1 MRDSDDQ
8 TNAARRKHTVDRACA
23 LRFPASRARTTRP
36 SRQRPGRSV
45 QRHGS
50 GRSRAGP
57 RRESAPSWKRHRRGA
72 RSCRIYPRV
81 SSSDRGC
88 GSRPTRRSHSTSAR
102 KRVIL
107 IPTSYS
113 SVEAAPTVA
122 HEATHAYQWSAHG
135 EPRDLEALIERDV
148 EARNAGLDVYEQMGR
163 PALPYNYAREAD
175 ERAKDPVAYDQSVR
189 EWLSR
194 GVQPLSAWSACSSRL
209 D

>member
-1 MRDSDDQ
+1 M
-8 TNAARRKHTVDRACA
+8 TRRTPPDENIPLIVHVPFVSQRLGRAPLA
-23 LRFPASRARTTRP
+23 LAD
-36 SRQRPGRSV
+36 
-45 QRHGS
+45 
-50 GRSRAGP
+50 
-57 RRESAPSWKRHRRGA
+57 SAPAAASSVTDPAQPRWTEAGIRAELEKTPKGREILSHLPAGVQFRPWVRQPADKALALYKR
-72 RSCRIYPRV
+72 
-81 SSSDRGC
+81 
-88 GSRPTRRSHSTSAR
+88 TE
-102 KRVIL
+102 RVIL

-189 EWLSR
+189 EWYREVYSR
-194 GVQPLSAWSACSSRL
+194 
-209 D
+209 